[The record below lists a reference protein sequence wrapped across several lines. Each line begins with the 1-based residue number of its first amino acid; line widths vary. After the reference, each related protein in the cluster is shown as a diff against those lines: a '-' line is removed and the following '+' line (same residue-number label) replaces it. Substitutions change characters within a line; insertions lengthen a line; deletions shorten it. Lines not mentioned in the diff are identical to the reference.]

1 MSQPLPSKK
10 HLVTIWLILLA
21 LTLLSV
27 LTAETADFGQI
38 SVIIVCVIVTIKGR
52 LVIDEFIGLR
62 HAHPSLRKVML
73 GYFYLIPLLIVIGVI
88 FPQAIV
94 SLTSLN

>member
-1 MSQPLPSKK
+1 MILPLPSKR
-10 HLVTIWLILLA
+10 HLLRIWLALLA

-38 SVIIVCVIVTIKGR
+38 SVVIVCVIVTLKGR

-62 HAHPSLRKVML
+62 HAHPKIRKVML
-73 GYFYLIPLLIVIGVI
+73 GYFYLIPTLIVLGVI
-88 FPQAIV
+88 FPGVII
-94 SLTSLN
+94 SLTSL